1 MAPPRYAL
9 MAGIGAAIGAVYLI
23 PPAMLPDVIDEA
35 TLRDGGVRREAMFYA
50 YFVFC
55 KWDGKKKQ
63 GEKSREGGV
72 GSHPPACYSVHEATT
87 VTSVLW
93 RDCGL
98 FSIYIYIYTYLS
110 DILATTIDVFLCCV
124 RVSDVERS
132 KVWNRVCCLA
142 VNFSVVS
149 LRELSVWVLCSTA
162 RPAGAD
168 DAAHSAR
175 PNHSRDGAHQLN
187 LCLFLP
193 ALHRQS
199 HPEQEQVEGVAR
211 ACKRR
216 RAAGYLGEN
225 QFVRTS

>member
-63 GEKSREGGV
+63 GEKNREGGV
-72 GSHPPACYSVHEATT
+72 GSHPQRATRCMKPPLSPACCCETAV
-87 VTSVLW
+87 
-93 RDCGL
+93 C
-98 FSIYIYIYTYLS
+98 FPIYIYIHIYLTYLQPR
-110 DILATTIDVFLCCV
+110 LMCFCVVCVFAV
-124 RVSDVERS
+124 GRS
-132 KVWNRVCCLA
+132 KVWDRVCCLA